1 MKGKKSGVSCWCNSL
16 ISLAAQRGHWEY
28 DIKEGTTFSGLEPVV
43 QSKVLQFGAVE
54 DPRSILDRI
63 VREVARK
70 MLQAALE
77 EEVNSFLEMHSS
89 KIDDMRGEGK

>member
-1 MKGKKSGVSCWCNSL
+1 M
-16 ISLAAQRGHWEY
+16 
-28 DIKEGTTFSGLEPVV
+28 KEGTTFSGLEPVV

-63 VREVARK
+63 VREGARK

-89 KIDDMRGEGK
+89 KIDDEGRRQVIRNGYMGN